1 MRILAIDTAM
11 ASCSV
16 AVVDTHAN
24 EPLAMASVAM
34 ERGQAEALM
43 PMIADILIQSGG
55 LSQIE
60 RIAVTTGPGSFTG
73 LRIGLAAARGL
84 SLATDIPVVGLTT
97 LTVLAAPHIV
107 DEDRRPVA
115 AAIDARHGRV
125 FLHMFAPGGRTLVA
139 PRCAPARDAARAIG
153 TGPVRLV
160 GSGAEIVAHV
170 SDFPGGATVIPSA
183 PAPDILW
190 VARLGA
196 AIEPS
201 ASPPKPFYLLAP
213 DAKPQ
218 EGGRVARR

>member
-1 MRILAIDTAM
+1 VRVLAIDTAM

-24 EPLAMASVAM
+24 EPVAIASEPM

-43 PMIADILIQSGG
+43 PMLAEILIRAGG
-55 LSQIE
+55 LGTIE

-84 SLATDIPVVGLTT
+84 GLVSGVPIVGLTT
-97 LTVLAAPHIV
+97 LTVLAAPYIV
-107 DEDRRPVA
+107 EDDRRPVA

-125 FLHMFAPGGRTLVA
+125 FLHMFAPGGRTLVN

-153 TGPVRLV
+153 TGPVRLI
-160 GSGAEIVAHV
+160 GSGAEMVAQV
-170 SDFPGGATVIPSA
+170 SDFPGGATVIDASPV
-183 PAPDILW
+183 PDIIW

-196 AIEPS
+196 AIEP
-201 ASPPKPFYLLAP
+201 AAAPPKPFYLLAP
-213 DAKPQ
+213 DARPQ
-218 EGGRVARR
+218 QGGGIARR

>member
-1 MRILAIDTAM
+1 VLAIDTAM

-16 AVVDTHAN
+16 AVVDTHVN
-24 EPLAMASVAM
+24 EPVAMVTEPM

-43 PMIADILIQSGG
+43 PMIADVLYRSGG
-55 LSQIE
+55 LGQIE

-84 SLATDIPVVGLTT
+84 SIASDIPVVGLTT

-125 FLHMFAPGGRTLVA
+125 FLHMFAPGGRTLVT

-160 GSGAEIVAHV
+160 GSGAQAVAHV
-170 SDFPGGATVIPSA
+170 SDFPGGATIIDASPQ
-183 PAPDILW
+183 PDIIW

-196 AIEPS
+196 AIEPA

-218 EGGRVARR
+218 DKGRVARR